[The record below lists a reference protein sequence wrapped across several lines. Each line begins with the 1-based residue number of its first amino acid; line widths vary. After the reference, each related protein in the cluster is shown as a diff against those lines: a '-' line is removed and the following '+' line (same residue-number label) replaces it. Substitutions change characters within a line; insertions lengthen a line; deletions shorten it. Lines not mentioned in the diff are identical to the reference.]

1 MNQTDI
7 GKFIAGRRKEKN
19 LTQAQLAEKLNI
31 TDRAVSKWERGK
43 SMPDSSVMLEL
54 CHILGIT
61 VNELLSG
68 EVLNIRRETIVG
80 AGEQMNRAGG
90 QTNGAGGQTNG
101 AGEQTNGAGGQTDGE
116 GGQTDGEG
124 EQTNGEGERTNGEGE
139 RTNRAGKQ
147 MNREGEQMNGEKGEK
162 MDLEKNRDN
171 YEKKAEENLIALK
184 KKYENGR
191 TKNVLIAAVFSAALL
206 IGIMVCMIC
215 DLAITGSL
223 TWSLIPTGSIAFAW
237 VVSFPGIILGRKGML
252 ISLISLSAFTVPYL
266 FLLSRI
272 LGAKEVFS
280 IGSVMAVIA
289 IAFMWIVAAVFRRM
303 GKSRIP
309 AALGVNFLL
318 AVPFLCIV
326 NGALRKMIGEPILD
340 VWDLLTVFVLFI
352 LAFASFA
359 CGGFWKYGKKS

>member
-1 MNQTDI
+1 MNHTEI
-7 GKFIAGRRKEKN
+7 GKFIAGCRKEKN

-54 CHILGIT
+54 CRILGIT

-68 EVLNIRRETIVG
+68 EKMNIS
-80 AGEQMNRAGG
+80 GEKMS
-90 QTNGAGGQTNG
+90 
-101 AGEQTNGAGGQTDGE
+101 
-116 GGQTDGEG
+116 
-124 EQTNGEGERTNGEGE
+124 
-139 RTNRAGKQ
+139 
-147 MNREGEQMNGEKGEK
+147 GEKGEK
-162 MDLEKNRDN
+162 MDLDKNREN

-206 IGIMVCMIC
+206 IGIIVCMIC

-237 VVSFPGIILGRKGML
+237 VVSFPGIILGKKGML

-272 LGAKEVFS
+272 LGAEQVFS

-309 AALGVNFLL
+309 AALGFNFLL
-318 AVPFLCIV
+318 AVPFLFIV

-340 VWDLLTVFVLFI
+340 VWDLLTVFVLLI

-359 CGGFWKYGKKS
+359 CGGSWKNGKKSEDPLDKSLPPDLR

>member
-7 GKFIAGRRKEKN
+7 GKFIAARRKEKN

-80 AGEQMNRAGG
+80 AGEQTNRAGG
-90 QTNGAGGQTNG
+90 
-101 AGEQTNGAGGQTDGE
+101 
-116 GGQTDGEG
+116 
-124 EQTNGEGERTNGEGE
+124 
-139 RTNRAGKQ
+139 
-147 MNREGEQMNGEKGEK
+147 QMNGEKGEK
-162 MDLEKNRDN
+162 MDLEKNRHN

-252 ISLISLSAFTVPYL
+252 ISLISLSVFTVPYL

-318 AVPFLCIV
+318 AVPFLFIV

>member
-1 MNQTDI
+1 MN
-7 GKFIAGRRKEKN
+7 
-19 LTQAQLAEKLNI
+19 
-31 TDRAVSKWERGK
+31 
-43 SMPDSSVMLEL
+43 
-54 CHILGIT
+54 
-61 VNELLSG
+61 G
-68 EVLNIRRETIVG
+68 E
-80 AGEQMNRAGG
+80 GE
-90 QTNGAGGQTNG
+90 QTNG
-101 AGEQTNGAGGQTDGE
+101 AGEQ
-116 GGQTDGEG
+116 
-124 EQTNGEGERTNGEGE
+124 
-139 RTNRAGKQ
+139 
-147 MNREGEQMNGEKGEK
+147 MNGETGEK

-252 ISLISLSAFTVPYL
+252 ISLISLSVFTVPYL
-266 FLLSRI
+266 FLLSHI

-280 IGSVMAVIA
+280 IGSVMGVIA
-289 IAFMWIVAAVFRRM
+289 IAFMWNVAAVFRRM

-318 AVPFLCIV
+318 AVPFLFIV

-340 VWDLLTVFVLFI
+340 VWDLLTVFVLLI
-352 LAFASFA
+352 LAFTSFA
-359 CGGFWKYGKKS
+359 CGGSWKYGKKS